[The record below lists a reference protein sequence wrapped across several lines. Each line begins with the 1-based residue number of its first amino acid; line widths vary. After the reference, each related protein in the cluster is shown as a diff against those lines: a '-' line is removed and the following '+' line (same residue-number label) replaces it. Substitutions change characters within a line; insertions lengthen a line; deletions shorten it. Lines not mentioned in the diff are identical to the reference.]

1 MAANKSVIV
10 LTPDGRRQ
18 NVQVTPNTTILQV
31 LEEVCQKHGYNANDY
46 DIKHFNKILDV
57 NSILRFT
64 GLSNNARVEMVP
76 CKKPRNTSKV
86 TVGILL
92 ENGERLMNEF
102 LPDVTLAQV
111 LTTICPS
118 EDRKTAVIIYMHR
131 EVHGQALEEMTLKSL
146 GLTSGKAMLR
156 MIHRDLVQLKTQ
168 AHIST
173 TLIPK
178 SSKQIDDGYIKH
190 NKQRISSTS
199 YEGKALD
206 PFTLLKEERNKT
218 RSQDFKHIEDIRT
231 KEEEKKSDNNK
242 DRNNATSTYNLQEV
256 LNYNDMK
263 GKFNTNLHSNTEEEI
278 NIEFLG
284 ERNALVFDQAGA
296 QALPKIELPDSFFD
310 LTVEDAKILLR
321 DAKRRRE
328 ELEEAPLL
336 TEAQRQLEQ
345 NKRILEQLNKYR
357 RTVIRIQF
365 PDQLVFQ
372 ACFKPV
378 ESVQAIKDFIKNYLC
393 DTSCDFTL
401 YTAPPKY
408 ILNPE
413 ARLIDE
419 NLVPCAIIYYSGTSS
434 LKSSV
439 KEKLVDPRIANIQ
452 AIKSRMTLISEEK
465 IKTDKEESKANEDI
479 TAVPGPSGY

>member
-92 ENGERLMNEF
+92 ENGERLMSDF

-168 AHIST
+168 AHVST

-178 SSKQIDDGYIKH
+178 SSKHIDDDCTKH

-199 YEGKALD
+199 YEDKALD
-206 PFTLLKEERNKT
+206 PIALLKEERNKM
-218 RSQDFKHIEDIRT
+218 RSQDFKHIENIRT
-231 KEEEKKSDNNK
+231 KEEKKSDSNT
-242 DRNNATSTYNLQEV
+242 DRDNATNTYDRQE
-256 LNYNDMK
+256 LSKYNDMK
-263 GKFNTNLHSNTEEEI
+263 DKFNTNLYSNAEEEI

-284 ERNALVFDQAGA
+284 ERNALVFDQAVA

-345 NKRILEQLNKYR
+345 DKRILEQLNKYR

-372 ACFKPV
+372 ACFKPI
-378 ESVQAIKDFIKNYLC
+378 ESVQVIKDFIRNYLC

-401 YTAPPKY
+401 YTAPPKH

-439 KEKLVDPRIANIQ
+439 KEKLIDPRIANIQ

-465 IKTDKEESKANEDI
+465 IKTGKEQSKAIKDI

>member
-92 ENGERLMNEF
+92 ENGERLMNDF

-111 LTTICPS
+111 LTTICPN

-168 AHIST
+168 AHVST

-178 SSKQIDDGYIKH
+178 STKPIDDDCIKY
-190 NKQRISSTS
+190 NKQQRILSVS

-206 PFTLLKEERNKT
+206 PITLLKEERNKMKI
-218 RSQDFKHIEDIRT
+218 QDFKHIEDIRT
-231 KEEEKKSDNNK
+231 KEEDKSSNNNRNK
-242 DRNNATSTYNLQEV
+242 DNATCDHEQLS
-256 LNYNDMK
+256 NYNDMK
-263 GKFNTNLHSNTEEEI
+263 DNLGTNFHSNAEEEI

-296 QALPKIELPDSFFD
+296 QALPKIDLPDSFFD

-345 NKRILEQLNKYR
+345 NKRTLEQLNKYR

-372 ACFKPV
+372 ACFKPI
-378 ESVQAIKDFIKNYLC
+378 ESVQVIKDIIRNYLC
-393 DTSCDFTL
+393 DPSCDFTL
-401 YTAPPKY
+401 YTAPPKH
-408 ILNPE
+408 ILNPD

-439 KEKLVDPRIANIQ
+439 KEKLIDPKIANIQ
-452 AIKSRMTLISEEK
+452 AIKSRMTIISEEK
-465 IKTDKEESKANEDI
+465 VKTNKEENKVIKDI
-479 TAVPGPSGY
+479 TAVPGPSGC